1 MFKKLLHIEHASPQ
15 TDVGLLVLRI
25 AFGGLMMRYGWQKLA
40 NFSEYAS
47 GFLNFLWLGSEV
59 SLGLATFAELFCAF
73 LIVIGLFTRWATMP
87 LIITMLVAFFQAHA
101 DDTFD
106 VKEHP
111 LVFLFPYI
119 ALLMAGAGRFS
130 IDGVLFGM
138 RRKY

>member
-1 MFKKLLHIEHASPQ
+1 MFKKLLHIENASLQ

-25 AFGGLMMRYGWQKLA
+25 AFGALMMRYGWQKLV
-40 NFSEYAS
+40 NFSEYAN
-47 GFLNFLWLGSEV
+47 GFLDFMGMGGHI

-73 LIVIGLFTRWATMP
+73 LIVIGLATRLAAMP
-87 LIITMLVAFFQAHA
+87 LIVTMLVAFFQAHA
-101 DDTFD
+101 NEPFD

-119 ALLMAGAGRFS
+119 TLLMAGAGKFS
-130 IDGVLFGM
+130 LDGILFGM